1 MTLVNTDFVSGK
13 QIETIGIVKGSMI
26 QSKHVGK
33 DLMAGFKSIVGGELT
48 GYSEMIQEARSIATQ
63 RMVEEAEGLN
73 ADAVINIRYA
83 SATVAQGAA
92 EMLVY
97 GTAVKYV

>member
-13 QIETIGIVKGSMI
+13 QIETLGLVKGSMI

-33 DLMAGFKSIVGGELT
+33 DIMAGFKSIVGGELT
-48 GYSEMIQEARSIATQ
+48 GYSEMIKEARSIATQ
-63 RMVEEAEGLN
+63 RMVEEAEALN
-73 ADAVINIRYA
+73 ANAVINIRYA

>member
-13 QIETIGIVKGSMI
+13 QIETISIVKGSMI